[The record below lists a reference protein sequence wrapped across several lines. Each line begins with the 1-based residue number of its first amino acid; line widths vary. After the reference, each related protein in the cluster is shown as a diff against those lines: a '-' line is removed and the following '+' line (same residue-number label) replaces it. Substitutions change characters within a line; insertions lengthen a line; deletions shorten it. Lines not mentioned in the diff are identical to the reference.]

1 MIITCPNCST
11 RYTLPQDKIKPGGQ
25 RVRCAKCGNVWHQQ
39 PDDVAAPEPA
49 AEPVFVPPSGADLPA
64 DAAMAPPPDDIP
76 PAAAAPPPEPTEPA
90 PAAAGFADFHQET
103 RPVSG
108 SKEELVRPRP
118 GDDSDG
124 SSGAGRKWAIVL
136 VILVVFAL
144 GAAILFKDKL
154 AELAG
159 FGGPGVT
166 ETAAPEASTPP
177 EPVPEEPAP
186 MTLDFENVE
195 SSVEEIEGIRYL
207 QLEGV
212 IINKGDRQQTVPPM
226 SFEMRDK
233 DGNSLGQWVF
243 EVETQ
248 TLEPFAKAPFK
259 SRKDLPPVAL
269 YELVPGFAIPGQAE
283 AAPTEAA
290 PGENG
295 LPAEVAP
302 GAAAPAAGNAAPA
315 QPTATTPA
323 N

>member
-39 PDDVAAPEPA
+39 PDEAAAPEPV

-64 DAAMAPPPDDIP
+64 DAAAAMPPDEAP
-76 PAAAAPPPEPTEPA
+76 PAAAAPPAPAEPA

-103 RPVSG
+103 KPLSG

-118 GDDSDG
+118 GDDGDDSG
-124 SSGAGRKWAIVL
+124 GAGRKWAIAA

-144 GAAILFKDKL
+144 GAAVLFKDQL
-154 AELAG
+154 AALTG
-159 FGGPGVT
+159 LGGPAVT
-166 ETAAPEASTPP
+166 ETAAPAASEAPP
-177 EPVPEEPAP
+177 APVPEEPVP

-195 SSVEEIEGIRYL
+195 SSVEEIDGIRYL
-207 QLEGV
+207 QLQGV
-212 IINKGDRQQTVPPM
+212 LINKGDRKQTVPPL

-269 YELVPGFAIPGQAE
+269 YELVPGFSIPGQAQ
-283 AAPTEAA
+283 AGTAGAA
-290 PGENG
+290 PGEAAAT
-295 LPAEVAP
+295 AE
-302 GAAAPAAGNAAPA
+302 GAPAAGTGTPA
-315 QPTATTPA
+315 QPAASAPAT